1 LEIDR
6 YGLESSLRRSGG
18 REAGDGQAEAA
29 PRGWSARYDDG
40 SDASEH
46 VREKLRVPNWERL
59 WYIADALRLGM
70 SIEEIAR
77 TTRIDPWFLYQ
88 IAELVGEEEAL
99 LATRDALVARGVRP
113 DPENMLPREVLAHAK
128 RVGFSDHA
136 LGRLIGSG
144 EEAIRVHRQ
153 GLGIRPVYKRVD
165 TCGAEFLAHTPYLYS
180 TYESECEARPTSRKK
195 VMILGG
201 GPNRIGQGIEFDYC
215 CVHASYALREE
226 GYETI
231 MVNCNPET
239 VSTDYDTS
247 DRLYFE
253 PLTLEDVLH
262 IIAIERPV
270 GVVVQFGGQTP
281 LKLAV
286 PLARAGVP
294 ILGTSPDAIDRAEDR
309 KRFRELLIE
318 LGLKQPPSGMAHSTH
333 EAVEI
338 AARLGYPV
346 MVRPSYVLG
355 GRAMA
360 VMYDEASLHG
370 YMAEMMAPTA
380 ASPVLVDHYV
390 ADAIEIDV
398 DAISDGDSVVIGGI
412 MEHIEQAGIH
422 SGDSACSLP
431 AHSLPASTLA
441 EIEAQTI
448 ALARAL
454 GVVGLMNVQFAVKG
468 EEIYIL
474 EVNPRASRTVPF
486 VSKTIGVPLA
496 KWAMKVMMG
505 KTLAELGS
513 IPRTLPYT
521 AVKEAVFPFNRF
533 PGVDIV
539 LGPEMKSTGEVMG
552 IDRDFGRAFAKAQA
566 AAGGALPESGCVFLS
581 VRDGDK
587 AALAPI
593 AEALAGLGFS
603 LIATSGTAA
612 VLKEFGVGVEI
623 VLKVHEGRPH
633 IVDHLKNRQ
642 VQLVIN
648 TVGDQASQR
657 DSALIRRTTLLAN
670 IPYVTTI
677 AGARA
682 AIAAMQARLRT
693 GMDIRT
699 LQEYYRERRSS
710 SHRHGV

>member
-1 LEIDR
+1 
-6 YGLESSLRRSGG
+6 
-18 REAGDGQAEAA
+18 
-29 PRGWSARYDDG
+29 
-40 SDASEH
+40 
-46 VREKLRVPNWERL
+46 
-59 WYIADALRLGM
+59 
-70 SIEEIAR
+70 
-77 TTRIDPWFLYQ
+77 
-88 IAELVGEEEAL
+88 
-99 LATRDALVARGVRP
+99 
-113 DPENMLPREVLAHAK
+113 
-128 RVGFSDHA
+128 
-136 LGRLIGSG
+136 
-144 EEAIRVHRQ
+144 
-153 GLGIRPVYKRVD
+153 
-165 TCGAEFLAHTPYLYS
+165 
-180 TYESECEARPTSRKK
+180 
-195 VMILGG
+195 
-201 GPNRIGQGIEFDYC
+201 
-215 CVHASYALREE
+215 
-226 GYETI
+226 
-231 MVNCNPET
+231 
-239 VSTDYDTS
+239 
-247 DRLYFE
+247 
-253 PLTLEDVLH
+253 
-262 IIAIERPV
+262 
-270 GVVVQFGGQTP
+270 
-281 LKLAV
+281 
-286 PLARAGVP
+286 
-294 ILGTSPDAIDRAEDR
+294 
-309 KRFRELLIE
+309 
-318 LGLKQPPSGMAHSTH
+318 
-333 EAVEI
+333 
-338 AARLGYPV
+338 
-346 MVRPSYVLG
+346 
-355 GRAMA
+355 
-360 VMYDEASLHG
+360 
-370 YMAEMMAPTA
+370 
-380 ASPVLVDHYV
+380 
-390 ADAIEIDV
+390 
-398 DAISDGDSVVIGGI
+398 
-412 MEHIEQAGIH
+412 
-422 SGDSACSLP
+422 
-431 AHSLPASTLA
+431 
-441 EIEAQTI
+441 
-448 ALARAL
+448 
-454 GVVGLMNVQFAVKG
+454 
-468 EEIYIL
+468 
-474 EVNPRASRTVPF
+474 
-486 VSKTIGVPLA
+486 
-496 KWAMKVMMG
+496 MKVMMG